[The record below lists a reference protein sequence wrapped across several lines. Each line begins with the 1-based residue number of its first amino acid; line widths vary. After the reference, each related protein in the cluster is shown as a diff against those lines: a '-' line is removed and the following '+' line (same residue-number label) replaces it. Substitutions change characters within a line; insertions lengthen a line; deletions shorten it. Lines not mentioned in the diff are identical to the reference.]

1 MSEYRAPIKDALF
14 TLRHIGEMEQLS
26 EDRAA
31 THTPIPRPWPS
42 VLEEQGRFMQEVFGP
57 TNAIGDTV
65 GLKWT
70 PGGRRDPRG
79 VQAGLRQVRPGRLA
93 GPERPRRVRRCRVP
107 RGRAGL
113 RARVLHRGQRRAH
126 HGTRADHRRH
136 RAAPGVGHRGAEGG
150 LPPQAGHRRVDRHHE
165 PDRAAGRLR
174 RRPVAPPRRS
184 RSATAPT
191 RSPAPRSTSRSA
203 STTWPTTSSTWC
215 WPACPRRRPAPRA
228 SRCSSCPSSW

>member
-14 TLRHIGEMEQLS
+14 TLRHIGELEQLS
-26 EDRAA
+26 GTDLYAHADPETVAA
-31 THTPIPRPWPS
+31 

-70 PGGRRDPRG
+70 PEGVETPEEFKPAYAKF
-79 VQAGLRQVRPGRLA
+79 VQAGMA
-93 GPERPRRVRRCRVP
+93 GAERPHRVRRGRVP

-113 RARVLHRGQRRAH
+113 RARVLHRRQRRAH
-126 HGTRADHRRH
+126 HGAGADHRRH

-165 PDRAAGRLR
+165 PDRAAGRLGRGAVDHQGGPGR
-174 RRPVAPPRRS
+174 RRHLQDHRHQDLHLVRRARHGREHHPPGAR
-184 RSATAPT
+184 P
-191 RSPAPRSTSRSA
+191 PARG
-203 STTWPTTSSTWC
+203 
-215 WPACPRRRPAPRA
+215 A
-228 SRCSSCPSSW
+228 SRHQGDLAVHRARSSW